1 MCMSKSDVMR
11 KEIIVCQMDQLP
23 KNLTCERVITN
34 NDDLILLNAEMDDVY
49 WDEVHFPLSTLESY
63 YIKTIYEDK
72 Q

>member
-1 MCMSKSDVMR
+1 
-11 KEIIVCQMDQLP
+11 MDQLP

-34 NDDLILLNAEMDDVY
+34 NDDLILLNAEMDDAY

>member
-1 MCMSKSDVMR
+1 MCMLSDDFMR

-23 KNLTCERVITN
+23 KNLTCERAITN
-34 NDDLILLNAEMDDVY
+34 NDDLILLNAEMDGVY
-49 WDEVHFPLSTLESY
+49 WDEVHFSLSSLESY